1 MQLNLKEEGMRV
13 IAAWILGLGLAVLTA
28 MTGTVLADMPKDA
41 DPKPAQPAK
50 AKAAKKAEKSE
61 KSEKSDAAIAAE
73 LEELRQA
80 LQSQQEQLQMLKEE
94 LVKRDRQIDE
104 AREAAAAANARAA
117 EASSNA
123 SEAVTTTAEV
133 KAAAASLGSTV
144 SDLKASSE
152 AHNSSVAVAAQY
164 TEQGEKKSSP
174 LSFKIGNADFTPGGF
189 VDITSVNRTTN
200 VGSGIGTNF
209 GGIPFNNGATG
220 RLTESRLTAQNS
232 RVSLKVN
239 SNTGTLDLTGYV
251 ESDFL
256 GFQPPNA
263 NTTSNSNSMRL
274 RLYFADVK
282 RGKWEFQAGQLW
294 TWMTPNRVGLSPMPS
309 DIFYSQNMDTNY
321 QVGLTW
327 ARQTAIRF
335 AYHPT
340 SSWAIGVSLEN
351 PQQFVPGSVTFP
363 SGSFS
368 SQFDNG
374 SGSTSAASA
383 GTNPAVPNLHPDI
396 IVKSAW
402 DAKVGDRNMHF
413 EVAGLVRSFK
423 VFNTLATPNAT
434 NSITGGG
441 GSVNVNLELV
451 KNFHVIGNSF
461 YSYGGGRYIFGLGPD
476 VIVRPDGTLSGVHSG
491 SGIGGFEW
499 QANPKYML
507 YGYYGGAYFQRNFGL
522 LASSATPA
530 PSCNGVSGFTC
541 VGFGFP
547 GSSNSANR
555 AIQEGTI
562 GFVPTLYSNPNYGK
576 LQIITQYSYLTR
588 APWSVATGA
597 PKNAHTN
604 LIYAD
609 VRYTLP

>member
-1 MQLNLKEEGMRV
+1 MRKT
-13 IAAWILGLGLAVLTA
+13 AAVVLSLFLMAGTA
-28 MTGTVLADMPKDA
+28 FADTPKDG
-41 DPKPAQPAK
+41 DPKPAENAKTKKSTKPAK
-50 AKAAKKAEKSE
+50 SATAILAEQVEALRQSLEAQQQQIK
-61 KSEKSDAAIAAE
+61 
-73 LEELRQA
+73 LLQEELA
-80 LQSQQEQLQMLKEE
+80 
-94 LVKRDRQIDE
+94 KRDAQIGD
-104 AREAAAAANARAA
+104 AKSAAAAADAKASAADANAA
-117 EASSNA
+117 EAKTSA
-123 SEAVTTTAEV
+123 AEV
-133 KAAAASLGSTV
+133 KTTTTTLGSDV
-144 SDLKASSE
+144 ADLKLGSDSLKG
-152 AHNSSVAVAAQY
+152 AVQDTQKRINAR
-164 TEQGEKKSSP
+164 ESKSP
-174 LSFKIGNADFTPGGF
+174 LSFRIGNADFTPGGF
-189 VDITSVNRTTN
+189 VDITSINRTTN
-200 VGSGIGTNF
+200 VGSGIGTSF

-220 RLTESRLTAQNS
+220 RLTESRLSTQNS
-232 RVSLKVN
+232 RLSLKVN

-251 ESDFL
+251 EADFL

-263 NTTSNSNSMRL
+263 NTTSNSNSLRL

-282 RGKWEFQAGQLW
+282 RGKWEFQGGQLW

-327 ARQTAIRF
+327 ARQTAFRV

-340 SSWAIGVSLEN
+340 SSWAIGVSVEN

-363 SGSFS
+363 SASFS

-374 SGSTSAASA
+374 SGSTSVASA

-423 VFNTLATPNAT
+423 VFNSVGGANTT
-434 NSITGGG
+434 NSITGSG
-441 GSVNVNLELV
+441 GSANVNLELV
-451 KNFHVIGNSF
+451 KNFRLIGNSF

-547 GSSNSANR
+547 GSSSSANR

-562 GFVPTLYSNPNYGK
+562 GFVPTLWSNPNYGK
-576 LQIITQYSYLTR
+576 LQVITQYSYLTR
-588 APWSVATGA
+588 APWSVAAGA

-609 VRYTLP
+609 LRYTLP

>member
-1 MQLNLKEEGMRV
+1 MKKL
-13 IAAWILGLGLAVLTA
+13 AALALSLFLISGTA
-28 MTGTVLADMPKDA
+28 LADTPKEA
-41 DPKPAQPAK
+41 DPQPVKPGQPAK
-50 AKAAKKAEKSE
+50 PRAAKKAEKTDS
-61 KSEKSDAAIAAE
+61 AFAAE
-73 LEELRQA
+73 LEELRQT

-94 LVKRDRQIDE
+94 LAKRDRQIDE
-104 AREAAAAANARAA
+104 ARESAAAASARAA
-117 EASSNA
+117 EASTKA
-123 SEAVTTTAEV
+123 IEAVNTTAEV
-133 KAAAASLGSTV
+133 KTTAASLNAMV
-144 SDLKASSE
+144 SGLKASNE
-152 AHNSSVAVAAQY
+152 ALNSGVADAGQY
-164 TEQGEKKSSP
+164 NEKGEKKSP

-189 VDITSVNRTTN
+189 VDITSVNRTTD
-200 VGSGIGTNF
+200 VGSGIGTSF
-209 GGIPFNNGATG
+209 GGIPFNNSLPAA
-220 RLTESRLTAQNS
+220 RLTESRLTTQNS
-232 RVSLKVN
+232 RLSLKVN

-251 ESDFL
+251 ETDFL

-263 NTTSNSNSMRL
+263 NQTSNSNSLRL
-274 RLYFADVK
+274 RLYFVDVK
-282 RGKWEFQAGQLW
+282 RDKWEFQAGQLW

-327 ARQTAIRF
+327 ARQTAFRL

-351 PQQFVPGSVTFP
+351 PQQFAPGSVTFP
-363 SGSFS
+363 GGSAGPFPG
-368 SQFDNG
+368 QFENG
-374 SGSTSAASA
+374 SGSTSASSS
-383 GTNPAVPNLHPDI
+383 GTNPAVPNLHPDF

-423 VFNTLATPNAT
+423 VFNSLATPAT
-434 NSITGGG
+434 TSSITGGG

-451 KNFHVIGNSF
+451 KNFHLIGNSF

-507 YGYYGGAYFQRNFGL
+507 YGYYGGAYYQRNFGL
-522 LASSATPA
+522 LASSAKPA
-530 PSCNGVSGFTC
+530 LSCNGVSGFTC

-547 GSSNSANR
+547 GSSSSANR
-555 AIQEGTI
+555 AIQEGTFGI
-562 GFVPTLYSNPNYGK
+562 IPTLYSNPNYGK

-588 APWSVATGA
+588 APWFVAAGG
-597 PKNAHTN
+597 PKNAHTS

>member
-1 MQLNLKEEGMRV
+1 MKKR
-13 IAAWILGLGLAVLTA
+13 AALTLSLFLIS
-28 MTGTVLADMPKDA
+28 GPIFADTPKDA
-41 DPKPAQPAK
+41 DAQPSKAAQPAK
-50 AKAAKKAEKSE
+50 SNAAKKAH
-61 KSEKSDAAIAAE
+61 KSDSAIAAE
-73 LEELRQA
+73 LEELRQT
-80 LQSQQEQLQMLKEE
+80 LQSQQEQLTLLKEE
-94 LVKRDRQIDE
+94 LAKRDRQIDE
-104 AREAAAAANARAA
+104 AREAAAAANARATEASAKAA
-117 EASSNA
+117 EAVN
-123 SEAVTTTAEV
+123 TTTEV
-133 KAAAASLGSTV
+133 KSTAASLGATV
-144 SDLKASSE
+144 SDLRAEKEVHHSGE
-152 AHNSSVAVAAQY
+152 AVAGQY
-164 TEQGEKKSSP
+164 NEQGEKKSP
-174 LSFKIGNADFTPGGF
+174 LSFRIGNADFTPGGF
-189 VDITSVNRTTN
+189 VDITSINRTTN
-200 VGSGIGTNF
+200 VGSGIGTSF
-209 GGIPFNNGATG
+209 GGIPYSNTLPQA
-220 RLTESRLTAQNS
+220 RLSESRLSTQNS
-232 RVSLKVN
+232 RLSLKVN
-239 SNTGTLDLTGYV
+239 ANTGVNDFTGYV
-251 ESDFL
+251 ETDFL

-263 NTTSNSNSMRL
+263 NQTSNSNSLRL
-274 RLYFADVK
+274 RLYFVDVK
-282 RGKWEFQAGQLW
+282 HKKWEFQAGQLW
-294 TWMTPNRVGLSPMPS
+294 SWMTPNRVGLSPMPS
-309 DIFYSQNMDTNY
+309 DIFYSQDMDTNY

-327 ARQTAIRF
+327 ARQTAFRI

-340 SSWAIGVSLEN
+340 SSWAIGLSVEN

-363 SGSFS
+363 GGSTGPFPG
-368 SQFDNG
+368 QFENG

-402 DAKVGDRNMHF
+402 DVKVSDRNMHF

-423 VFNTLATPNAT
+423 VFNSVGGANTT

-441 GSVNVNLELV
+441 GSANVNLELV
-451 KNFHVIGNSF
+451 KNFRLIGNSF

-541 VGFGFP
+541 VGFGYP

-562 GFVPTLYSNPNYGK
+562 GFVRKG
-576 LQIITQYSYLTR
+576 QIITQYSYVTR
-588 APWSVATGA
+588 APWFVATGA
-597 PKNAHTN
+597 PKNAHTS

>member
-1 MQLNLKEEGMRV
+1 MKKLVALTLSVFLSYG
-13 IAAWILGLGLAVLTA
+13 IAF
-28 MTGTVLADMPKDA
+28 ADTPKDA
-41 DPKPAQPAK
+41 NPQPAKPAEPAK
-50 AKAAKKAEKSE
+50 AKAAKKAE

-73 LEELRQA
+73 LEELRRA
-80 LQSQQEQLQMLKEE
+80 LQEQQEQLQMLKEE
-94 LVKRDRQIDE
+94 LAKRDRQIDE
-104 AREAAAAANARAA
+104 AREAAAAANARAV
-117 EASSNA
+117 EASSKA
-123 SEAVTTTAEV
+123 REAVSTTAEV
-133 KAAAASLGSTV
+133 KAAAASLGTV

-152 AHNSSVAVAAQY
+152 VHNSSVPVAAQY
-164 TEQGEKKSSP
+164 TEQGEKKSP

-209 GGIPFNNGATG
+209 GGIPFNNGTPG
-220 RLTESRLTAQNS
+220 HLTESRLTTQNS
-232 RVSLKVN
+232 RLSLKVN
-239 SNTGTLDLTGYV
+239 ANTGVNDFTGYV
-251 ESDFL
+251 ETDFL

-263 NTTSNSNSMRL
+263 NQTSNSNSLRL
-274 RLYFADVK
+274 RLYFVDVK
-282 RGKWEFQAGQLW
+282 HSKWEFQAGQLW
-294 TWMTPNRVGLSPMPS
+294 SWMTPNRVGLSPMPS
-309 DIFYSQNMDTNY
+309 DIFYSQDMDTNY

-327 ARQTAIRF
+327 SRQTAFRI

-351 PQQFVPGSVTFP
+351 PQQFVPGSVVLPGGGGCTSATP
-363 SGSFS
+363 SPFCP
-368 SQFDNG
+368 QFENG
-374 SGSTSAASA
+374 SGATNTVTSGS
-383 GTNPAVPNLHPDI
+383 NPAVPNLHPDVV
-396 IVKSAW
+396 VKSAW

-413 EVAGLVRSFK
+413 EIAGLVRSFK
-423 VFNTLATPNAT
+423 VFNTIGGANTT

-441 GSVNVNLELV
+441 GSANVNLELL
-451 KNFHVIGNSF
+451 KNFRVIGNSF

-499 QANPKYML
+499 QANPKSMF

-522 LASSATPA
+522 QASSATPA

-555 AIQEGTI
+555 AIQEGTFGI
-562 GFVPTLYSNPNYGK
+562 IHTFYSNSNYGK
-576 LQIITQYSYLTR
+576 FQIITQYSYLTR

>member
-1 MQLNLKEEGMRV
+1 MKKLAALTLSVFLSYG
-13 IAAWILGLGLAVLTA
+13 IAF
-28 MTGTVLADMPKDA
+28 ADTPKDA
-41 DPKPAQPAK
+41 NPQPAKPAQPAK
-50 AKAAKKAEKSE
+50 AKVAKKVE

-94 LVKRDRQIDE
+94 LAKRDRQIDE
-104 AREAAAAANARAA
+104 AREAAAATNAHAP
-117 EASSNA
+117 EASSKA
-123 SEAVTTTAEV
+123 SEAVSTTAEV

-144 SDLKASSE
+144 SDLKARSE
-152 AHNSSVAVAAQY
+152 VHNSGVPVTGQY
-164 TEQGEKKSSP
+164 NEQGEKKSP

-189 VDITSVNRTTN
+189 VDITSINRTTN
-200 VGSGIGTNF
+200 VGSGIGTSF
-209 GGIPFNNGATG
+209 GGIPYSNSLPAA
-220 RLTESRLTAQNS
+220 RLTESRLSTQNS
-232 RVSLKVN
+232 RLSLKVN
-239 SNTGTLDLTGYV
+239 ANTGVNDITGYV
-251 ESDFL
+251 ETDFL

-263 NTTSNSNSMRL
+263 NQTSNSNSLRL
-274 RLYFADVK
+274 RLYFVDLK
-282 RGKWEFQAGQLW
+282 HKKWEFQAGQLW
-294 TWMTPNRVGLSPMPS
+294 SWMTPNRVGLSPMPS
-309 DIFYSQNMDTNY
+309 DIFYSQDMDTNY

-327 ARQTAIRF
+327 ARQTAFRV

-340 SSWAIGVSLEN
+340 SSWAIGVSVEN
-351 PQQFVPGSVTFP
+351 PQQFVPSSVVFP
-363 SGSFS
+363 SSTFS
-368 SQFDNG
+368 TQFENG

-383 GTNPAVPNLHPDI
+383 GTNPAVPNLHPDVV
-396 IVKSAW
+396 VKSAW

-413 EVAGLVRSFK
+413 EVAGVVRSFK
-423 VFNTLATPNAT
+423 VFNSLATPGTT
-434 NSITGGG
+434 NSITGAG
-441 GSVNVNLELV
+441 GSANVNLELV
-451 KNFHVIGNSF
+451 KNFRLIGNSF

-507 YGYYGGAYFQRNFGL
+507 YGYYGGAYFKRNFGL
-522 LASSATPA
+522 LPGSAT
-530 PSCNGVSGFTC
+530 STCNGVAGFTC

-562 GFVPTLYSNPNYGK
+562 GIIPTLYSNPNYGK
-576 LQIITQYSYLTR
+576 LQIITQYSYVTR
-588 APWSVATGA
+588 APWFVAAGA
-597 PKNAHTN
+597 PKNAHTS

>member
-1 MQLNLKEEGMRV
+1 
-13 IAAWILGLGLAVLTA
+13 
-28 MTGTVLADMPKDA
+28 
-41 DPKPAQPAK
+41 
-50 AKAAKKAEKSE
+50 
-61 KSEKSDAAIAAE
+61 
-73 LEELRQA
+73 
-80 LQSQQEQLQMLKEE
+80 LKEE
-94 LVKRDRQIDE
+94 LAKRDRQIDE

-117 EASSNA
+117 EANSKAN
-123 SEAVTTTAEV
+123 EAVSTTAEV

-152 AHNSSVAVAAQY
+152 AHNSGVPVAAQY
-164 TEQGEKKSSP
+164 TEQGEKKSP

-200 VGSGIGTNF
+200 VGSGIGTSF
-209 GGIPFNNGATG
+209 GSIPYNNTLPQA
-220 RLTESRLTAQNS
+220 RLSESRLTAQNS
-232 RVSLKVN
+232 RLSLKVN
-239 SNTGTLDLTGYV
+239 ANTGVNDFTGYV
-251 ESDFL
+251 ETDFL

-263 NTTSNSNSMRL
+263 NQTSNSNSLRL
-274 RLYFADVK
+274 RLYFVDVK
-282 RGKWEFQAGQLW
+282 HKKWELQAGQLW

-327 ARQTAIRF
+327 ARQTAFRI

-351 PQQFVPGSVTFP
+351 PQQFVPNSVVFP
-363 SGSFS
+363 SPAFAT
-368 SQFDNG
+368 QFDNG
-374 SGSTSAASA
+374 SGSTSAPSSA
-383 GTNPAVPNLHPDI
+383 INPSVPNLHPDV

-413 EVAGLVRSFK
+413 EVAGLFRSFK
-423 VFNTLATPNAT
+423 VFNSIGGANTT

-441 GSVNVNLELV
+441 GSANVNLELV
-451 KNFHVIGNSF
+451 KNFRLIGNSF

-499 QANPKYML
+499 QANPKSMF

-562 GFVPTLYSNPNYGK
+562 GIVPTLYSNPNYGK

-588 APWSVATGA
+588 APWSVGTG
-597 PKNAHTN
+597 PKNAHTS

>member
-1 MQLNLKEEGMRV
+1 MKKLAALTLSVFLSYG
-13 IAAWILGLGLAVLTA
+13 IA
-28 MTGTVLADMPKDA
+28 LADTPKEA
-41 DPKPAQPAK
+41 DPKPA
-50 AKAAKKAEKSE
+50 KAAAPARSKGAKNAEKSD
-61 KSEKSDAAIAAE
+61 SAIAAE
-73 LEELRQA
+73 IEELRQA

-94 LVKRDRQIDE
+94 LAKRDRQIDE

-117 EASSNA
+117 EASTKA
-123 SEAVTTTAEV
+123 AEAANSSAEV
-133 KAAAASLGSTV
+133 KTTAASLSAAVT
-144 SDLKASSE
+144 DLKASGE
-152 AHNSSVAVAAQY
+152 VRNSTVPAAEQH
-164 TEQGEKKSSP
+164 TEQKGEQKSP
-174 LSFKIGNADFTPGGF
+174 LSFRIGNADFTPGGF
-189 VDITSVNRTTN
+189 VDITSINRSTN
-200 VGSGIGTNF
+200 VGSGIGTSF
-209 GGIPFNNGATG
+209 GGIPFSTSLPAA
-220 RLTESRLTAQNS
+220 RLTESRLSTQNS
-232 RVSLKVN
+232 RLSLKVN
-239 SNTGTLDLTGYV
+239 ANTGVNDFTGYV
-251 ESDFL
+251 EADFL

-274 RLYFADVK
+274 RLYFVDIK
-282 RGKWEFQAGQLW
+282 HNKWEFQAGQLW

-327 ARQTAIRF
+327 ARQTAFRL

-351 PQQFVPGSVTFP
+351 PQQFAPGSVTFP
-363 SGSFS
+363 SASFS

-374 SGSTSAASA
+374 SGSTSAGSS
-383 GTNPAVPNLHPDI
+383 GTNPAVPNLHPDV

-413 EVAGLVRSFK
+413 EVAGLVRTFK
-423 VFNTLATPNAT
+423 VFNTVGGNTT

-441 GSVNVNLELV
+441 GSANINLELV
-451 KNFHVIGNSF
+451 KNFHVIANSF

-476 VIVRPDGTLSGVHSG
+476 VIVRPDGTLSGVHAG

-499 QANPKYML
+499 QANRKTML

-547 GSSNSANR
+547 GQATSANANR
-555 AIQEGTI
+555 AIQEGTFGI
-562 GFVPTLYSNPNYGK
+562 IPTLYSNPNYGK

-588 APWSVATGA
+588 AEWFVPAGA

-604 LIYAD
+604 LIYVD
-609 VRYTLP
+609 FRYTLP

>member
-1 MQLNLKEEGMRV
+1 MKKLAALTLSVFLSYG
-13 IAAWILGLGLAVLTA
+13 IAF
-28 MTGTVLADMPKDA
+28 ADTPKDA
-41 DPKPAQPAK
+41 NPQPAKPAQPAK
-50 AKAAKKAEKSE
+50 AKAAKKVEKSE
-61 KSEKSDAAIAAE
+61 KSEKSEAAIAAE

-80 LQSQQEQLQMLKEE
+80 LQSQQQQLQMLKEE
-94 LVKRDRQIDE
+94 LAKRDRQIDE

-117 EASSNA
+117 EASSKA
-123 SEAVTTTAEV
+123 SEAVSTTAEV

-144 SDLKASSE
+144 SDLKASSD
-152 AHNSSVAVAAQY
+152 AHNSSVPVAAQY
-164 TEQGEKKSSP
+164 TEQGEKKSP
-174 LSFKIGNADFTPGGF
+174 LSFRIGNADFTPGGF
-189 VDITSVNRTTN
+189 VDITSINRTTN
-200 VGSGIGTNF
+200 VGSGIGTSF
-209 GGIPFNNGATG
+209 GSVPFSNSLPAA
-220 RLTESRLTAQNS
+220 RLTESRLSTQNS
-232 RVSLKVN
+232 RLSLKVN
-239 SNTGTLDLTGYV
+239 TQFGGESTNLLDVTGYV
-251 ESDFL
+251 ETDFL

-263 NTTSNSNSMRL
+263 NQTSNSNSLRL
-274 RLYFADVK
+274 RLYFVDLK
-282 RGKWEFQAGQLW
+282 GSKWEFQAGQLW
-294 TWMTPNRVGLSPMPS
+294 TWMTPSRVGLSPMPS
-309 DIFYSQNMDTNY
+309 DIFYSQDMDTNY

-327 ARQTAIRF
+327 ARQTAFRV

-340 SSWAIGVSLEN
+340 SSWAIGVSIEN
-351 PQQFVPGSVTFP
+351 PQQFVPSSVTFP
-363 SGSFS
+363 SASFS
-368 SQFDNG
+368 SQFENG

-383 GTNPAVPNLHPDI
+383 GTNPAVPNQHPDV

-402 DAKVGDRNMHF
+402 DAKVGQRNMHF

-423 VFNTLATPNAT
+423 VFNSLATPGTT

-441 GSVNVNLELV
+441 GSANFNLELV
-451 KNFHVIGNSF
+451 KNFHLIGNSF

-499 QANPKYML
+499 QANRKTMF

-555 AIQEGTI
+555 AIQESTFGI
-562 GFVPTLYSNPNYGK
+562 IPTLYSNPNYGK
-576 LQIITQYSYLTR
+576 VQIITQYSYLTR
-588 APWSVATGA
+588 APWFVAAGA

-609 VRYTLP
+609 FRYTLP

>member
-1 MQLNLKEEGMRV
+1 MKKLAALTLSVFLSFG
-13 IAAWILGLGLAVLTA
+13 IAF
-28 MTGTVLADMPKDA
+28 ADTPKDA
-41 DPKPAQPAK
+41 NAQPAKPAEPAK
-50 AKAAKKAEKSE
+50 AKAAKKAE

-80 LQSQQEQLQMLKEE
+80 LQSQQEQLQTLKEE
-94 LVKRDRQIDE
+94 LAKRDRQIDE

-117 EASSNA
+117 EASSKAN
-123 SEAVTTTAEV
+123 EAVSTTAEV

-152 AHNSSVAVAAQY
+152 VRNSNVPVAAEY
-164 TEQGEKKSSP
+164 AEQGEKKSP

-189 VDITSVNRTTN
+189 VDITAVNRTTN
-200 VGSGIGTNF
+200 VGSGIGTSF
-209 GGIPFNNGATG
+209 GSIPFSNSAAGQ
-220 RLTESRLTAQNS
+220 LTESRLTTQNS
-232 RVSLKVN
+232 RLSLKVN
-239 SNTGTLDLTGYV
+239 SNTGHLDLTGYA
-251 ESDFL
+251 EADFL

-263 NTTSNSNSMRL
+263 NQTSNSNSMRL

-282 RGKWEFQAGQLW
+282 SGKWEFQGGQLW

-309 DIFYSQNMDTNY
+309 DIFYSQDMDTNY

-327 ARQTAIRF
+327 ARQTAFRV
-335 AYHPT
+335 AYHPS

-351 PQQFVPGSVTFP
+351 PQQFVPTSVVLPGGLACGSITTIGQSPFCPQFETGSGATNTVT
-363 SGSFS
+363 SGS
-368 SQFDNG
+368 
-374 SGSTSAASA
+374 
-383 GTNPAVPNLHPDI
+383 NPSVPNLHPDI

-423 VFNTLATPNAT
+423 VFNSLVKPATT

-451 KNFHVIGNSF
+451 KNFRVIGNSY

-555 AIQEGTI
+555 AIQEGTFGI
-562 GFVPTLYSNPNYGK
+562 IPTLYSNPNYGK

-588 APWSVATGA
+588 APWFVAAGA
-597 PKNAHTN
+597 PKNAHTS

>member
-1 MQLNLKEEGMRV
+1 
-13 IAAWILGLGLAVLTA
+13 
-28 MTGTVLADMPKDA
+28 
-41 DPKPAQPAK
+41 
-50 AKAAKKAEKSE
+50 
-61 KSEKSDAAIAAE
+61 
-73 LEELRQA
+73 
-80 LQSQQEQLQMLKEE
+80 
-94 LVKRDRQIDE
+94 
-104 AREAAAAANARAA
+104 
-117 EASSNA
+117 
-123 SEAVTTTAEV
+123 
-133 KAAAASLGSTV
+133 
-144 SDLKASSE
+144 
-152 AHNSSVAVAAQY
+152 
-164 TEQGEKKSSP
+164 
-174 LSFKIGNADFTPGGF
+174 
-189 VDITSVNRTTN
+189 
-200 VGSGIGTNF
+200 
-209 GGIPFNNGATG
+209 
-220 RLTESRLTAQNS
+220 
-232 RVSLKVN
+232 
-239 SNTGTLDLTGYV
+239 
-251 ESDFL
+251 
-256 GFQPPNA
+256 
-263 NTTSNSNSMRL
+263 
-274 RLYFADVK
+274 
-282 RGKWEFQAGQLW
+282 
-294 TWMTPNRVGLSPMPS
+294 MPS

-327 ARQTAIRF
+327 SRQTAFRL

-351 PQQFVPGSVTFP
+351 PQQFVPGSVAFP
-363 SGSFS
+363 SPTFA
-368 SQFDNG
+368 SQFENG
-374 SGSTSAASA
+374 SGSTSAASS

-402 DAKVGDRNMHF
+402 DAKVSGRNLHF

-423 VFNTLATPNAT
+423 VFNSVGGANTT

-441 GSVNVNLELV
+441 GSANVNLELV
-451 KNFHVIGNSF
+451 KNFRLIGNSF

-555 AIQEGTI
+555 AIQEGTF

-576 LQIITQYSYLTR
+576 VQIITQYSYVTR
-588 APWSVATGA
+588 APWFVATGA
-597 PKNAHTN
+597 PKNAHTS

>member
-1 MQLNLKEEGMRV
+1 MRLLL
-13 IAAWILGLGLAVLTA
+13 AWILTLGLGVLPG
-28 MTGTVLADMPKDA
+28 MTGTALADTPKDA
-41 DPKPAQPAK
+41 GPRPARSGQPAK
-50 AKAAKKAEKSE
+50 PKVGKKAEKF
-61 KSEKSDAAIAAE
+61 EKSDAAIAAE
-73 LEELRQA
+73 IEALRQA
-80 LQSQQEQLQMLKEE
+80 LQAQQEQLQLLKEE
-94 LVKRDRQIDE
+94 LAKRDRQIDE
-104 AREAAAAANARAA
+104 ARDAAAAANARAA
-117 EASSNA
+117 EASTKA
-123 SEAVTTTAEV
+123 TEAVNTTAEV
-133 KAAAASLGSTV
+133 KSTAATLNTTV
-144 SDLKASSE
+144 ADLKASNE
-152 AHNSSVAVAAQY
+152 AHNPSVAVAGQY
-164 TEQGEKKSSP
+164 NEQGEKKSP

-200 VGSGIGTNF
+200 VGSGIGTDF
-209 GGIPFNNGATG
+209 GGIPFNNSLPQA
-220 RLTESRLTAQNS
+220 RLSESRLTTQNS
-232 RVSLKVN
+232 RLSLKVN

-263 NTTSNSNSMRL
+263 NQTSNSNSLRL
-274 RLYFADVK
+274 RLYFVDVK
-282 RGKWEFQAGQLW
+282 RGKWEFQAGQMW

-327 ARQTAIRF
+327 ARQTAFRI

-340 SSWAIGVSLEN
+340 SFWTIGVSLEN

-363 SGSFS
+363 SSSFA

-374 SGSTSAASA
+374 SGSTSATSA
-383 GTNPAVPNLHPDI
+383 GTNPKVPNLHPDV

-423 VFNTLATPNAT
+423 VFNSVGGANTT
-434 NSITGGG
+434 NFITGGG
-441 GSVNVNLELV
+441 GSANVNLELV

-499 QANPKYML
+499 QANPRFML

-555 AIQEGTI
+555 AIQEDTFGI
-562 GFVPTLYSNPNYGK
+562 VPTLYSNPNYGK
-576 LQIITQYSYLTR
+576 VQILTQYSYVTR
-588 APWSVATGA
+588 APWFVAAGA
-597 PKNAHTN
+597 PKNAHTS

>member
-1 MQLNLKEEGMRV
+1 
-13 IAAWILGLGLAVLTA
+13 
-28 MTGTVLADMPKDA
+28 
-41 DPKPAQPAK
+41 
-50 AKAAKKAEKSE
+50 
-61 KSEKSDAAIAAE
+61 
-73 LEELRQA
+73 
-80 LQSQQEQLQMLKEE
+80 MLKEE
-94 LVKRDRQIDE
+94 LAKRDRQIDE

-117 EASSNA
+117 ETSSKA
-123 SEAVTTTAEV
+123 SEAVSTTAEV

-152 AHNSSVAVAAQY
+152 ANNSSVPSAAQY
-164 TEQGEKKSSP
+164 TEKGETKSP

-189 VDITSVNRTTN
+189 VDITSVNRSTN
-200 VGSGIGTNF
+200 VGSGIGTSF
-209 GGIPFNNGATG
+209 GSIPFNNVTTG
-220 RLTESRLTAQNS
+220 HLTESRLTAQNS
-232 RVSLKVN
+232 RLSLKVN
-239 SNTGTLDLTGYV
+239 TKFGGPSSDKLDVTGYV
-251 ESDFL
+251 ETDFL

-263 NTTSNSNSMRL
+263 NQTSNSNSLRL
-274 RLYFADVK
+274 RLYFVDLK
-282 RGKWEFQAGQLW
+282 GSKWEIQAGQLW

-327 ARQTAIRF
+327 ARQTAFRV

-340 SSWAIGVSLEN
+340 SSWAIGISLEN

-363 SGSFS
+363 GTTAFPSTSFA
-368 SQFDNG
+368 SQIDNG
-374 SGSTSAASA
+374 SGSTSATSS
-383 GTNPAVPNLHPDI
+383 GTNPAVPNLHPDVI
-396 IVKSAW
+396 MKSAW

-423 VFNTLATPNAT
+423 VYNGIAGTT

-441 GSVNVNLELV
+441 GSANVNLELV
-451 KNFHVIGNSF
+451 KNFHLIGNSF

-499 QANPKYML
+499 QANPRTMF
-507 YGYYGGAYFQRNFGL
+507 YGYYGGAYYQRNFGL

-555 AIQEGTI
+555 AIQEGTFGI
-562 GFVPTLYSNPNYGK
+562 IPTLYSNPNRGR
-576 LQIITQYSYLTR
+576 LQIITQYSYLVR
-588 APWSVATGA
+588 SPWFVASGT
-597 PKNAHTN
+597 PKNAHTS

>member
-1 MQLNLKEEGMRV
+1 MKKLAALTLSVFLSYG
-13 IAAWILGLGLAVLTA
+13 IAF
-28 MTGTVLADMPKDA
+28 ADTPKDA
-41 DPKPAQPAK
+41 NPQPAKPAK
-50 AKAAKKAEKSE
+50 AKAAKEVEKSE
-61 KSEKSDAAIAAE
+61 RSDAAIAAE

-94 LVKRDRQIDE
+94 LAKRDRQIDE
-104 AREAAAAANARAA
+104 AREAAAAANARAS
-117 EASSNA
+117 EASAKA
-123 SEAVTTTAEV
+123 SEAVNSTAEV
-133 KAAAASLGSTV
+133 KSAAVSLNSSV
-144 SDLKASSE
+144 SDLKASNE
-152 AHNSSVAVAAQY
+152 AHNSSVAGAQY
-164 TEQGEKKSSP
+164 NEQGEKKPSP
-174 LSFKIGNADFTPGGF
+174 LSFKIGSADFTPGGF
-189 VDITSVNRTTN
+189 VDITSINRTTN

-209 GGIPFNNGATG
+209 GSIPFNNGTTG
-220 RLTESRLTAQNS
+220 RLTESRLSTQNS
-232 RVSLKVN
+232 RLSLKVN
-239 SNTGTLDLTGYV
+239 TKYGAQDIMGYV
-251 ESDFL
+251 ETDFL

-263 NTTSNSNSMRL
+263 NQTSNSNSLRL
-274 RLYFADVK
+274 RLYFVDVK
-282 RGKWEFQAGQLW
+282 RDKWEFQAGQLW

-327 ARQTAIRF
+327 ARQTAFRV

-340 SSWAIGVSLEN
+340 SSWAIGVSVEN

-363 SGSFS
+363 GGTAGPFSG
-368 SQFDNG
+368 QFENG

-383 GTNPAVPNLHPDI
+383 GTNPAVPNLHPDV

-423 VFNTLATPNAT
+423 VFNSLATPGTT

-441 GSVNVNLELV
+441 GSANVNLELV
-451 KNFHVIGNSF
+451 KNFHLIGNSF

-491 SGIGGFEW
+491 SGIGGLEW
-499 QANPKYML
+499 QANPHYMF

-555 AIQEGTI
+555 AIQEGTFGI
-562 GFVPTLYSNPNYGK
+562 IPTLWSNPNYGK
-576 LQIITQYSYLTR
+576 LQVITQYSYLTR
-588 APWSVATGA
+588 APWFVAAGA

>member
-1 MQLNLKEEGMRV
+1 
-13 IAAWILGLGLAVLTA
+13 
-28 MTGTVLADMPKDA
+28 
-41 DPKPAQPAK
+41 
-50 AKAAKKAEKSE
+50 
-61 KSEKSDAAIAAE
+61 
-73 LEELRQA
+73 
-80 LQSQQEQLQMLKEE
+80 MLKEE
-94 LVKRDRQIDE
+94 LAKRDRQIDE

-117 EASSNA
+117 EASGKA
-123 SEAVTTTAEV
+123 SKAVSTTAEV

-152 AHNSSVAVAAQY
+152 VHNSGVPAAAQY
-164 TEQGEKKSSP
+164 TEQGEKKSP

-189 VDITSVNRTTN
+189 VDITSINRTTN

-209 GGIPFNNGATG
+209 GGIPFNNGTTG
-220 RLTESRLTAQNS
+220 RLTESRLSTQNS
-232 RVSLKVN
+232 RLSLKVN
-239 SNTGTLDLTGYV
+239 ANTGVNEFMGYV
-251 ESDFL
+251 ETDFL

-263 NTTSNSNSMRL
+263 NQTSNSNSLRL
-274 RLYFADVK
+274 RLYFVDVK
-282 RGKWEFQAGQLW
+282 HKKWEFQAGQLW

-309 DIFYSQNMDTNY
+309 DIFYSQDMDTNY

-327 ARQTAIRF
+327 ARQTAFRL

-351 PQQFVPGSVTFP
+351 PQQFAPGSVVFP
-363 SGSFS
+363 SSTFA
-368 SQFDNG
+368 SQFENG

-383 GTNPAVPNLHPDI
+383 GTNPAVPNLHPDVV
-396 IVKSAW
+396 VKSAW

-413 EVAGLVRSFK
+413 ELAGVVRSFK
-423 VFNTLATPNAT
+423 VFNSLATPAT
-434 NSITGGG
+434 TNTITGGG
-441 GSVNVNLELV
+441 GSANVNLELV
-451 KNFHVIGNSF
+451 KNFRVIGNSF

-555 AIQEGTI
+555 AVQEGTFGI
-562 GFVPTLYSNPNYGK
+562 IPTLYSNPNYGK

-588 APWSVATGA
+588 APWFVAAGSS
-597 PKNAHTN
+597 KNAHTS

>member
-1 MQLNLKEEGMRV
+1 MKKLAALTLSVFLAYG
-13 IAAWILGLGLAVLTA
+13 IA
-28 MTGTVLADMPKDA
+28 LADTPKDA
-41 DPKPAQPAK
+41 NPQPGKAAK
-50 AKAAKKAEKSE
+50 AKAAKKAE

-73 LEELRQA
+73 LEELRQT

-94 LVKRDRQIDE
+94 LAKRDRQIDE
-104 AREAAAAANARAA
+104 AREAAAAANARAT
-117 EASSNA
+117 EASDKA
-123 SEAVTTTAEV
+123 SEAVSSTAEV
-133 KAAAASLGSTV
+133 KTTAASLGAAV
-144 SDLKASSE
+144 SDLKASSG
-152 AHNSSVAVAAQY
+152 AHNASVPVAAQY
-164 TEQGEKKSSP
+164 TEQGEKKSP

-189 VDITSVNRTTN
+189 VDITSINRTTN
-200 VGSGIGTNF
+200 VGTGIGTNF
-209 GGIPFNNGATG
+209 GSIPFNNGTTG
-220 RLTESRLTAQNS
+220 RLTESRLSTQNS
-232 RVSLKVN
+232 RLSLKVN
-239 SNTGTLDLTGYV
+239 TKYGAQDITGYV
-251 ESDFL
+251 ETDFL

-263 NTTSNSNSMRL
+263 NQTSNSNSLRL
-274 RLYFADVK
+274 RLYFVDVK
-282 RGKWEFQAGQLW
+282 RDKWEFQAGQLW

-327 ARQTAIRF
+327 ARQTAFRV

-351 PQQFVPGSVTFP
+351 PQQFVPSSVTFP
-363 SGSFS
+363 GGTTGPFP
-368 SQFDNG
+368 SQFENG
-374 SGSTSAASA
+374 SGSTSAVSA

-423 VFNTLATPNAT
+423 VFNTLATPGTT

-441 GSVNVNLELV
+441 GAANVNLELV
-451 KNFHVIGNSF
+451 KNFHLIGNSF
-461 YSYGGGRYIFGLGPD
+461 YGYGGGRYIFGLGPD

-499 QANPKYML
+499 QANPHYML
-507 YGYYGGAYFQRNFGL
+507 YGYYGGAYLKRNFGL
-522 LASSATPA
+522 LPGSAAST
-530 PSCNGVSGFTC
+530 CNGVAGFTC

-555 AIQEGTI
+555 AIQEGTFGI
-562 GFVPTLYSNPNYGK
+562 VPTLWSNPNYGK
-576 LQIITQYSYLTR
+576 LQVITQYSYLTR
-588 APWSVATGA
+588 APWFVAAGA

>member
-1 MQLNLKEEGMRV
+1 MKKLAALTLSVFLAYG
-13 IAAWILGLGLAVLTA
+13 IA
-28 MTGTVLADMPKDA
+28 LADTPKDA
-41 DPKPAQPAK
+41 NPQPGKAAK
-50 AKAAKKAEKSE
+50 AKAAKKAE

-73 LEELRQA
+73 LEELRQT

-94 LVKRDRQIDE
+94 LAKRDQQIDE
-104 AREAAAAANARAA
+104 AREAAAAANARAT
-117 EASSNA
+117 EASDKA
-123 SEAVTTTAEV
+123 SEAVSSTAEV
-133 KAAAASLGSTV
+133 KTTAASLGAAV
-144 SDLKASSE
+144 SDLKASSG
-152 AHNSSVAVAAQY
+152 AHNASVPVAAQY
-164 TEQGEKKSSP
+164 TEQGEKKSP

-189 VDITSVNRTTN
+189 VDITSINRTTN
-200 VGSGIGTNF
+200 VGTGIGTNF
-209 GGIPFNNGATG
+209 GSIPFNNGTTG
-220 RLTESRLTAQNS
+220 RLTESRLSTQNS
-232 RVSLKVN
+232 RLSLKVN
-239 SNTGTLDLTGYV
+239 TKYGAQDITGYV
-251 ESDFL
+251 ETDFL

-263 NTTSNSNSMRL
+263 NQTSNSNSLRL
-274 RLYFADVK
+274 RLYFVDVK
-282 RGKWEFQAGQLW
+282 RDKWEFQAGQLW

-327 ARQTAIRF
+327 ARQTAFRV

-351 PQQFVPGSVTFP
+351 PQQFVPSSVTFP
-363 SGSFS
+363 GGTTGPFP
-368 SQFDNG
+368 SQFENG
-374 SGSTSAASA
+374 SGSTSAVSA

-423 VFNTLATPNAT
+423 VFNTLATPGTT

-441 GSVNVNLELV
+441 GAANVNLELV
-451 KNFHVIGNSF
+451 KNFHLIGNSF
-461 YSYGGGRYIFGLGPD
+461 YGYGGGRYIFGLGPD

-499 QANPKYML
+499 QANPHYML
-507 YGYYGGAYFQRNFGL
+507 YGYYGGAYLKRNFGL
-522 LASSATPA
+522 LPGSAAST
-530 PSCNGVSGFTC
+530 CNGVAGFTC

-555 AIQEGTI
+555 AIQEGTFGI
-562 GFVPTLYSNPNYGK
+562 VPTLWSNPNYGK
-576 LQIITQYSYLTR
+576 LQVITQYSYLTR
-588 APWSVATGA
+588 APWFVAAGA